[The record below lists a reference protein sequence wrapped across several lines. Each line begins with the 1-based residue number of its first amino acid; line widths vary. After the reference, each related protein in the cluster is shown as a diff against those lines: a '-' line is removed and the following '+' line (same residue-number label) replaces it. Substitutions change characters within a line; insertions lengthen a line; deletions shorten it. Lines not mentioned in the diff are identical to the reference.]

1 MKKYELINQ
10 YLEKVRAK
18 DEEILLNMKW
28 QDLVTVPELK
38 GINGR
43 TIFNILK
50 EFKSKHGLMSEQIP
64 LTPKK
69 TIVWNYLS
77 GLYDDLG
84 DQFYKIRGRDLLG
97 VPELSSIGKT
107 SILTAVAKFKRA
119 HPPKKKSNK
128 KSVQPKVTETS
139 FDTLQAKFPDIKK
152 KSVQQ
157 QVSEYLD
164 KNTEASFDTLKSA
177 FPDINPNSLSAYKS
191 VWKKELESD
200 KQDKQK
206 KPTAKQAKPATKK
219 KQLDKIAKPGK
230 PKQTVKSVKKKD
242 KPVKETKPDKPAK
255 KDNTELIQSLKK
267 TIAAQEKTIQT
278 MNRSIELLGQ
288 ESDVEELKGMTLS
301 EIKSVAVT
309 YLKSI
314 KELPAK
320 IRK

>member
-1 MKKYELINQ
+1 MSIRQKIEDALQTTPNISLDELRKQ
-10 YLEKVRAK
+10 L
-18 DEEILLNMKW
+18 
-28 QDLVTVPELK
+28 
-38 GINGR
+38 
-43 TIFNILK
+43 
-50 EFKSKHGLMSEQIP
+50 
-64 LTPKK
+64 
-69 TIVWNYLS
+69 
-77 GLYDDLG
+77 
-84 DQFYKIRGRDLLG
+84 
-97 VPELSSIGKT
+97 
-107 SILTAVAKFKRA
+107 
-119 HPPKKKSNK
+119 
-128 KSVQPKVTETS
+128 
-139 FDTLQAKFPDIKK
+139 PDIKPGSLKAEFYKLRRKLFGPVKTEK